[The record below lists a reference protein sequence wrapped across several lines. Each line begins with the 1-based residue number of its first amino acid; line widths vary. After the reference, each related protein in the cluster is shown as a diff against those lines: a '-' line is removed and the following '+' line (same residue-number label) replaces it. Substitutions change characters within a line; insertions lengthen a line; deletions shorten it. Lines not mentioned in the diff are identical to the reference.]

1 MAVTTIAAISD
12 THADATTR
20 WEEHC
25 RVMSWFTGE
34 VDRRG
39 VDLVLHAGDVY
50 EAGSTPEER
59 AFLHDWCQVIT
70 ERRPLGIVGG
80 NHEAPGDVTALG
92 RLRTRHPIIATER
105 AEVHELAGVSVAFF
119 PWPRKANLLAA
130 LGGTIDA
137 ASSDAIA
144 AHYMRNVLRGL
155 GLVSEEHAGPRVLLG
170 HVMIDGA
177 YTDHDQPL
185 IGGAMA
191 LSVADLALAGAHLNI
206 VGHIHAQNDWAG
218 PVPTVYPGAPRHCNF
233 GEAGP
238 RKGYLL
244 ARFDGARLLGWER
257 VSAPCRAML
266 LVKARYEGGEIRFP
280 PIDPAALVDAEV
292 RIRSPVRQAERVA
305 AAHAAVEVKAALLAR
320 GAFYV
325 KMDPELVVTTVA
337 RSPEVAA
344 APTTAAALEARWR
357 QRGEHNHERQTRLL
371 GRLAQLEQESKK

>member
-1 MAVTTIAAISD
+1 MITTIAAIAD

-39 VDLVLHAGDVY
+39 VDLVLHAGDIY

-105 AEVHELAGVSVAFF
+105 AEVHELAGVSTAFF

-130 LGGTIDA
+130 LGGTVDT

-144 AHYMRNVLRGL
+144 AHCMRNVLRGL
-155 GLVSEEHAGPRVLLG
+155 SLVAEEHTGPRVLLA
-170 HVMIDGA
+170 HAMIDGA

-257 VSAPCRAML
+257 VPAPCRAML
-266 LVKARYEGGEIRFP
+266 LLKGQYEGGEIRY
-280 PIDPAALVDAEV
+280 PAIPRADLADAEV
-292 RIRSPVRQAERVA
+292 RVRYRVRQDERVA
-305 AAHAAVEVKAALLAR
+305 AAHAAAETKAALLAA

-325 KMDPELVVTTVA
+325 KMDPELAVTAVA

-344 APTTAAALEARWR
+344 APTTATALEARWR
-357 QRGEHNHERQTRLL
+357 QRGEHTPERR
-371 GRLAQLEQESKK
+371 GRLIGRLTQLEQETKR